1 MLKVEKLRIG
11 LPVGGD
17 RQFAVDGISFDLAA
31 GKTLCLVGE
40 SGSGKSVT
48 GQAIAGLQPK
58 VLRDLTT
65 GSIALDGVELSTLD
79 ERGWQAVRGRQIG
92 VVFQEPMTA
101 LNPIMKI
108 DRQIAEIYATH
119 GVRMSRAEL
128 RDLVHA
134 LLERV
139 GIQEPRRIGNSYSFE
154 ISGGQ
159 RQRVVIACAVAL
171 SPKLLIADEPTTA
184 LDVTTQRQVLELI
197 ADLQQ
202 EKGMGVLFVTHDFGI
217 VADIADDVAVMQAGK
232 LVECGSKTEVLKA
245 PKEQYTRQLVEA
257 VPSLT
262 ECRTCAEHR
271 PAPLI
276 VFDGVCKTYS
286 IAEGLFRRNKSPAL
300 ENVTFDICKGEV
312 VALVGESGSGKS
324 TIARCLT
331 RLTSV
336 DSGSIK
342 LEESNLL
349 SLEGSELKQAR
360 RRVQIVFQDPYGS
373 LDPRQKVLDAVAAGP
388 IAHGVDKEQ
397 ARREAAELLRLVG
410 LNPSVFD
417 RFPHEFSGGQR
428 QRIGIARALAV
439 KPDLL
444 IADEAVSALD
454 VTVQA
459 QVLDLF
465 KDLQER
471 LGLTMLFITHDL
483 RIAAQISD
491 RTVVLKNGQVVEMG
505 PTADIFR
512 HPKEDYTRK
521 LLGAIPGVQAAER
534 SYAATLQ

>member
-1 MLKVEKLRIG
+1 MLSVRNLRIA
-11 LPVGGD
+11 LPLGGD
-17 RQFAVDGISFDLAA
+17 RTFAVEDISLDLAA

-58 VLRDLTT
+58 ILRGLTS
-65 GSIALDGVELSTLD
+65 GSIRLHGTELSGLTQR
-79 ERGWQAVRGRQIG
+79 EWQSVRGREIG

-101 LNPIMKI
+101 LNPIMKVG
-108 DRQIAEIYATH
+108 RQIAEIYAAH
-119 GVRMSRAEL
+119 GIRMGRAEL
-128 RDLVHA
+128 RERVHS

-139 GIQEPRRIGNSYSFE
+139 GIREPQRIANSYSFE

-171 SPKLLIADEPTTA
+171 APKLLIADEPTTA
-184 LDVTTQRQVLELI
+184 LDVTTQQQVLELI
-197 ADLQQ
+197 ADLQR
-202 EKGMGVLFVTHDFGI
+202 EHGMGVLFVTHDFGV
-217 VADIADDVAVMQAGK
+217 VADIADEVAVMQAGK
-232 LVECGSKTEVLKA
+232 LVEQGPAHQVLKS
-245 PKEQYTRQLVEA
+245 PRQLYTRQLVEA
-257 VPSLT
+257 VPRLT
-262 ECRTCAEHR
+262 ECRACPECR
-271 PAPLI
+271 PAPLV
-276 VFDGVCKTYS
+276 VFKDVCKTYS
-286 IAEGLFRRNKSPAL
+286 VADGLFKRRKNAAL
-300 ENVTFDICKGEV
+300 SSVSFDICKGEV

-331 RLTSV
+331 RLTPV
-336 DSGSIK
+336 ESGSIR
-342 LEESNLL
+342 
-349 SLEGSELKQAR
+349 LEGSDLLTLGGRDLKQAR
-360 RRVQIVFQDPYGS
+360 RRIQIVFQDPYGS

-397 ARREAAELLRLVG
+397 ARTEAAELLRLVG
-410 LNPSVFD
+410 LNASVLD

-459 QVLDLF
+459 QVLRLLQ
-465 KDLQER
+465 DLQER

-483 RIAAQISD
+483 RIAAQVSD
-491 RTVVLKNGQVVEMG
+491 RTVVLRNGRIVEMG
-505 PTADIFR
+505 PTEHVFR
-512 HPKEDYTRK
+512 QPQEAYTRK

-534 SYAATLQ
+534 NFASTLH